1 MSGCGL
7 FWSSYWDVLE
17 EKFEE
22 WLYNSYIFFDAE
34 DEYLEGMED
43 FELECKDVLMDVIE
57 TTSIDIYVQMIKR
70 NITNY

>member
-1 MSGCGL
+1 
-7 FWSSYWDVLE
+7 
-17 EKFEE
+17 
-22 WLYNSYIFFDAE
+22 IFFDE
-34 DEYLEGMED
+34 DDEYLEGMED